1 MKKQL
6 KHPEIILHPEIPIK
20 PPLHQPSPRME
31 DREVRAG
38 RRARS
43 PSPKG
48 DSKTPAFAKRLAAT
62 LQVRVFSGFSLQGNA
77 MEDWRSDG
85 PLYTVPLET
94 IGKP

>member
-1 MKKQL
+1 
-6 KHPEIILHPEIPIK
+6 
-20 PPLHQPSPRME
+20 ME

-62 LQVRVFSGFSLQGNA
+62 LQVPWEHGEITGNA
-77 MEDWRSDG
+77 NYD
-85 PLYTVPLET
+85 
-94 IGKP
+94 

>member
-1 MKKQL
+1 MLVYQRVPTYL
-6 KHPEIILHPEIPIK
+6 TLPEGIAIA
-20 PPLHQPSPRME
+20 RME

-62 LQVRVFSGFSLQGNA
+62 LQVPWEHGEITGKSHGK
-77 MEDWRSDG
+77 MEKLHEIAKIMTNDRESW
-85 PLYTVPLET
+85 PIWWMFL
-94 IGKP
+94 